1 MSGIVLDVEIICKP
15 RCSKCLPVE
24 DKMTTILNCMS
35 LKEKISIKCNFK
47 YNKNILDAEK
57 LGYKILDL
65 PIVLINGKVAFVGLF
80 KSEHLIRTK
89 LEEILKNPD
98 WGL

>member
-1 MSGIVLDVEIICKP
+1 MSGLVFEIEIICKP
-15 RCSKCLPVE
+15 RCHKCLPVE
-24 DKMTTILNCMS
+24 EKITTILNCMA
-35 LKEKISIKCNFK
+35 LKEKISIKSVFT
-47 YNKNILDAEK
+47 YNKNILEAEK
-57 LGYKILDL
+57 YGYKILDL

-98 WGL
+98 